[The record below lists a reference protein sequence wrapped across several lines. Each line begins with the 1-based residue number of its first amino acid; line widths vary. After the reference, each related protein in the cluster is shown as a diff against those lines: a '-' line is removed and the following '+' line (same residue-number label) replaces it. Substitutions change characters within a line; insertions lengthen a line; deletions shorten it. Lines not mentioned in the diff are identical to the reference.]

1 MERTSI
7 SPRQADCCRG
17 DGRAKQQ
24 ILNITDPALG
34 KGNAQQD
41 EKWMLFSLKILSP
54 SHIQQ
59 IRLRERFK
67 KILTRTKK
75 KLLSHGRGWVEEGGR
90 EQFVIQWLQAI
101 HHRNWVSNAASCES
115 LLPCQRFNT
124 LHWECKSCLKF
135 GTNCTASTAL
145 SPTVLH
151 ILVSHYTRVQ
161 QAQSDTGT
169 HICRQATVAR
179 ALQTLN
185 ILQAEYTLSCTV

>member
-1 MERTSI
+1 MLTLSLYGGSFSPVTHNDERVGAERTSI
-7 SPRQADCCRG
+7 SPRQAEWCWG

-24 ILNITDPALG
+24 VLNITDPALG

-75 KLLSHGRGWVEEGGR
+75 LLSHGRGWVGEGGR

-135 GTNCTASTAL
+135 GTTQPLLHSLSLYCT
-145 SPTVLH
+145 
-151 ILVSHYTRVQ
+151 Y
-161 QAQSDTGT
+161 
-169 HICRQATVAR
+169 
-179 ALQTLN
+179 
-185 ILQAEYTLSCTV
+185 